1 MRVAILTWEYPPRI
15 ISGLSTYTQVLSQSL
30 VEKGFDVHV
39 VTFHDTLRG
48 DEKEPSGVMVHRVGN
63 PVATHLN
70 VLTWDLALS
79 CEFERVCANIYYD
92 TGRLDLIDCHEW
104 LSVIA
109 AITLKRAFGI
119 PFVMTIDTL
128 EEQRSNFGNEPLN
141 LAIRSI
147 ERMGTREA
155 LSVLVKSEMTKTAVE
170 QLHGL
175 ESKKVQMVQR
185 EGSIDILKELF
196 EKAAKMGLDG

>member
-15 ISGLSTYTQVLSQSL
+15 ISELSTYTQVLSQGL
-30 VEKGFDVHV
+30 VEKGFEVHV

-48 DEKEPSGVMVHRVGN
+48 DQKESSGVIVHWVGN
-63 PVATHLN
+63 PVLTHLN
-70 VLTWDLALS
+70 VLTWDLTLS

-92 TGRLDLIDCHEW
+92 SGRIDLIDCHEW
-104 LSVIA
+104 LSVVA
-109 AITLKRAFGI
+109 AATLKRAFRI

-155 LSVLVKSEMTKTAVE
+155 LLVLVKSEMVKTAVE
-170 QLHGL
+170 RLHGL
-175 ESKKVQMVQR
+175 ESKKVWVVQR
-185 EGSIDILKELF
+185 EDSVDVSEALF
-196 EKAAKMGLDG
+196 EKAIRTGLDG

>member
-15 ISGLSTYTQVLSQSL
+15 IGDLSTYTQVLSQGL
-30 VEKGFDVHV
+30 VEKGFEVHV
-39 VTFHDTLRG
+39 VTYHEILRG
-48 DEKEPSGVMVHRVGN
+48 DEKQPSGVTVHRVGN

-70 VLTWDLALS
+70 VLTWDLTLS

-92 TGRLDLIDCHEW
+92 AGRIDLIDCHEW
-104 LSVIA
+104 LSVVA
-109 AITLKRAFGI
+109 ATTLKRAFGI
-119 PFVMTIDTL
+119 PFVMTVDTL

-155 LSVLVKSEMTKTAVE
+155 LSVLVRSEMTKTAVE
-170 QLHGL
+170 RLHGL
-175 ESKKVQMVQR
+175 ESEKIRVVQR
-185 EGSIDILKELF
+185 EDSINILGGLF
-196 EKAAKMGLDG
+196 EKATKMGSSG